1 MRRAA
6 ATHGRAGYRARAVAP
21 MSKSAYPFRPSAQA
35 TDDDTSDQN
44 PGQHWDQLLGGS
56 VPRGLSGL
64 GLATRVAVYQLSC
77 DRGVSWLQRH
87 LNPDGSIGSDPD
99 DWIFVRTHHH
109 LPTASRA
116 LG

>member
-1 MRRAA
+1 
-6 ATHGRAGYRARAVAP
+6 

-35 TDDDTSDQN
+35 TDDDSDQN
-44 PGQHWDQLLGGS
+44 PGQAWDQLLGGS

-64 GLATRVAVYQLSC
+64 GLSTRVAVYQLSC

-99 DWIFVRTHHH
+99 DWIFVRTHHRHLHH
-109 LPTASRA
+109 LPTTSRA
-116 LG
+116 HWAGGSEVVG

>member
-1 MRRAA
+1 
-6 ATHGRAGYRARAVAP
+6 

-35 TDDDTSDQN
+35 TDDDSDQN
-44 PGQHWDQLLGGS
+44 PGQAWDQLLGGS

-64 GLATRVAVYQLSC
+64 GLSTRVAVYQLSC

-99 DWIFVRTHHH
+99 DWIFVRTHHLT
-109 LPTASRA
+109 LPRGRCWRVGRGGSEAGWGAVGWGPR
-116 LG
+116 